1 MNPLSGPRQQQQKQQ
16 QKQKTLR
23 IKKQGNTLEFHS
35 RLIEAPEVRLSFPV
49 WTGSSARIYRKQ
61 NDGLFSLY
69 PDPIEARRAAR

>member
-35 RLIEAPEVRLSFPV
+35 RLIEAAGGYRLVR
-49 WTGSSARIYRKQ
+49 YRKLVVDAAQ
-61 NDGLFSLY
+61 RTVLESLR
-69 PDPIEARRAAR
+69 EA

>member
-35 RLIEAPEVRLSFPV
+35 RLIEAAEVCFRDPLGKLLRVFFFKLPQNRHPERL
-49 WTGSSARIYRKQ
+49 
-61 NDGLFSLY
+61 
-69 PDPIEARRAAR
+69 